1 MKIPTLVAK
10 SATRMGHPVREG
22 VISTMHVLITSDTM
36 NGIWTYTRE
45 LACGLIA
52 RGYRVTLV
60 SFGEIPLPEQTAWME
75 RLPNLHYVP
84 TAFRLDWMTEGEQH
98 FEEASDY
105 LCALVKEIKP
115 DLLHL
120 NHLCYGS
127 LPVYVPRVVVA
138 HGDLLTWWNAVH
150 GRDPKESAWLRWYR
164 RTISLGVS
172 EADAVVASNEWM
184 LSALR
189 SSYAKGA
196 REAVIHNGRNPILFN
211 PYLKKEGSV
220 LAIGRL
226 VDPAKQV
233 SLLTLQKQT
242 VPVCIVGAE
251 TLEQRVA
258 PVRTDVR
265 FSDGNAGVAVK
276 GAQTESQLRLLYSK
290 AAMYAGTA
298 RYEPSGMTMIEAAL
312 SRCALIL
319 NDIPSLREIWG
330 QAAVYFRTNDADSL
344 AEAVRILSG
353 DMQMQRSFANRAFQR
368 ARECFNAHRMTDNYI
383 QLYRSVA
390 AQKARAA

>member
-1 MKIPTLVAK
+1 
-10 SATRMGHPVREG
+10 
-22 VISTMHVLITSDTM
+22 MHVLITTDTM

-60 SFGEIPLPEQTAWME
+60 SFGEIPMPEQTAWMD
-75 RLPNLHYVP
+75 RLPDLHYVP
-84 TAFRLDWMTEGEQH
+84 TAFRLDWMEEGQQH
-98 FEEASDY
+98 FEEASEY
-105 LCALVKEIKP
+105 LSGLVKEIKP

-120 NHLCYGS
+120 NHLCYGA
-127 LPVYVPRVVVA
+127 LPVRVPRVVVA
-138 HGDLLTWWNAVH
+138 HGDLVTWWKAVH
-150 GRDPKESAWLRWYR
+150 GREPKESTWLRWYR
-164 RTISLGVS
+164 RTISQGVA
-172 EADAVVASNEWM
+172 EADAVVGPSEWM
-184 LSALR
+184 LCALR
-189 SSYAKGA
+189 ASYGGGT
-196 REAVIHNGRNPILFN
+196 REAVIHHGRNPVLFN
-211 PYLKKEGSV
+211 PYVKKEESV

-233 SLLTLQKQT
+233 SLLTLQKQM

-251 TLEQRVA
+251 TLEQRPA
-258 PVRTDVR
+258 TVRADVR
-265 FSDGNAGVAVK
+265 FSDGNFGVAVK
-276 GAQTESQLRLLYSK
+276 GAQTESQMRLLYSK

-353 DMQMQRSFANRAFQR
+353 DQQMLRSYANRAFQR

-383 QLYRSVA
+383 QLYRKIASQRAWA
-390 AQKARAA
+390 A